1 MSSNNFVIEA
11 QKPFSESFIWQLNRD
26 FYQEKGIRAWSHG
39 VVPHNLTS
47 NSKAGKTYAE
57 LIFAFLKDL
66 AVKGKTE
73 ECVYIL
79 ELGAGHGRLAF
90 HVLQHL
96 NRLID
101 STSKAIPAFC
111 YVLSDIVED
120 NLSFFQHHPQLQDYY
135 KNGTLD
141 FAHYDAVEQKD
152 LYLRYSK
159 KTISANDLNQPIVA
173 IANYFFDSIPNDLLH
188 IQNKTVADCAIAIDS
203 KENPAG
209 MNTDS
214 LLENMEISYA
224 KTALDKNAYQDV
236 LMNEIVE
243 DYRNDIKNSYL
254 FFPKQGIE
262 CLQHIKALSKA
273 GLVLLSMD
281 KGYHDL
287 HDLENKKEPEIVPHG
302 SISIWVNYHAL
313 GAYCEKQGG
322 KALFPSFSNFHL
334 EIGCLLF
341 LEEGETYAQTNA
353 AYQQFV
359 DNFGPDDFNSIKKLA
374 YKNVSSLQLSELIA
388 LYRLSYY
395 DSTFFIKLLPRLKQA
410 VQRVSFNGRNRIA
423 QTFDAIWEMYFYIN
437 EPYDL
442 AYEIG
447 GLLYDLGYYAKALT
461 YFQKS
466 VDLFGLKADIYYNQ
480 ALCYYQLRQD
490 EKFFEILNKMK
501 NDFPDYELIAHLE
514 KLDVSAV

>member
-1 MSSNNFVIEA
+1 MPPNNFIIES
-11 QKPFSESFIWQLNRD
+11 QTPFAESFIWQLNRD

-57 LIFAFLKDL
+57 LIFALLKDL
-66 AVKGKTE
+66 AVKGQTKE
-73 ECVYIL
+73 VVYIL

-90 HVLQHL
+90 HVLRHL
-96 NRLID
+96 DRLIA
-101 STSKAIPAFC
+101 STSVSIPPFC

-120 NLSFFQHHPQLQDYY
+120 NLSFFQNHPQLQGYY
-135 KNGTLD
+135 KKGNLD
-141 FAHYDAVEQKD
+141 FAYYDATERKE

-159 KTISANDLNQPIVA
+159 KTISPKDLDQPIVA
-173 IANYFFDSIPNDLLH
+173 IANYFFDSIPNDLLY
-188 IQNKTVADCAIAIDS
+188 IQNKTVSKCAIDISS

-214 LLENMEISYA
+214 LLENMEVSY
-224 KTALDKNAYQDV
+224 TQSALESDAYQDP

-243 DYRNDIKNSYL
+243 DYRNKIKNSYL
-254 FFPKQGIE
+254 FFPKRGIE
-262 CLQHIKALSKA
+262 CLQHIKSFSKA
-273 GLVLLSMD
+273 GLVLLSID
-281 KGYHDL
+281 KGFHDF

-313 GAYCEKQGG
+313 GTYCEKQGG
-322 KALFPSFSNFHL
+322 KSLFPTFSNFHL

-341 LEEGETYAQTNA
+341 LEESDTYAQTTA

-374 YKNVSSLQLSELIA
+374 YNNVASLQLSELIA

-410 VQRVSFNGRNRIA
+410 VQRVSFNERNRIA
-423 QTFDAIWEMYFYIN
+423 QTFDAVWDMYFYIN

-447 GLLYDLGYYAKALT
+447 GLLYDLGYYVKALT
-461 YFQKS
+461 YFQYS

-480 ALCYYQLRQD
+480 ALCYYQLRED
-490 EKFFEILNKMK
+490 EKFFKTLSQLKKE
-501 NDFPDYELIAHLE
+501 FPDYELIAHLE
-514 KLDVSAV
+514 KLDVTQV

>member
-1 MSSNNFVIEA
+1 MQPNNFVIES
-11 QKPFSESFIWQLNRD
+11 QTPFSESLIWQLNRD
-26 FYQEKGIRAWSHG
+26 FYQEKGISAWSDG
-39 VVPHNLTS
+39 IVPHNLTS

-66 AVKGKTE
+66 AVKGKTTE
-73 ECVYIL
+73 VVYIL

-96 NRLID
+96 NRLIE
-101 STSKAIPAFC
+101 SASESIPPFC
-111 YVLSDIVED
+111 YILSDIVED
-120 NLSFFQHHPQLQDYY
+120 NLSFFQNHPQLQNYY
-135 KNGTLD
+135 EEGILD
-141 FAHYDAVEQKD
+141 FAYYDAVEQKE

-159 KTISANDLNQPIVA
+159 KTISAKGLDQPILA
-173 IANYFFDSIPNDLLH
+173 IANYFFDSIPNDLLY
-188 IQNKTVADCAIAIDS
+188 IQNKTVSKCAIAIDS

-214 LLENMEISYA
+214 LLGNMEISYA
-224 KTALDKNAYQDV
+224 KSVLESGTYQDP
-236 LMNEIVE
+236 LINEIME
-243 DYRNDIKNSYL
+243 DYRNEIKNSYL
-254 FFPKQGIE
+254 FFPKKGIE
-262 CLQHIKALSKA
+262 CLQHIKAFSKA

-281 KGYHDL
+281 KGFHEL
-287 HDLENKKEPEIVPHG
+287 HDLENKKEPEIIPHG

-313 GAYCEKQGG
+313 GAYCEKQDG
-322 KALFPSFSNFHL
+322 KALFPAFSNFHL

-341 LEEGETYAQTNA
+341 LEESGTYTHTNA

-374 YKNVSSLQLSELIA
+374 YKNVSNLELSELIA
-388 LYRLSYY
+388 LYRLSFY
-395 DSTFFIKLLPRLKQA
+395 DSTFFIKLLPRLKQG
-410 VQRVSFNGRNRIA
+410 VQRVSFNERNRIA
-423 QTFDAIWEMYFYIN
+423 QTLDAIWEMYFYIN

-461 YFQKS
+461 YFQYS

-490 EKFFEILNKMK
+490 EEFFKTLNKVK
-501 NDFPDYELIAHLE
+501 KEFPDYELIAHLE
-514 KLDVSAV
+514 KLDVTQV